1 MFPLASNSHVP
12 FQRIARSQSIKS
24 TDDHENRVTGTKTGR
39 LLGKLGVGSGSKRK
53 QASVGSPAPSRTS
66 SNDGGASPF
75 RLAQRLRT
83 LLDAHPVNSPA
94 PSFQPLPTPE
104 TSPSPPS
111 VPRSFQQ
118 SEPFPTSPVAAPSN
132 QTPESSVSSPTTAFF
147 SAPSSPTDAE
157 LAALLSSPILPIGA
171 LAGGFDFPP
180 FDTPATPLAG
190 PSTTVYQAHT
200 PTSLSPARHEAVF
213 NFLDRI
219 GSPKARARRLSRAT
233 VDGSPSRDGRQSLN
247 ASPRAWPASPA
258 ISSISSVLASGS
270 ITAAYGSDGMR
281 NIEEETSDDDED
293 EDDTSIMMYSPLM
306 PTPTSL
312 VAIAESEI
320 SVVAMHEDPVDEQEV
335 EPVQDTPP
343 PPAPEPQPP
352 QQTQSSGWGLSKL
365 WPFTSWFS
373 STSPTSNSTPS
384 QSNAASNT
392 SPAEPPAATPR
403 AQQSTALST
412 RPTSTQVRLR
422 RRRVWVPS
430 RTQLSLETT
439 WWGYRMYVSL
449 VSLRIATY

>member
-1 MFPLASNSHVP
+1 MPSNSHVP
-12 FQRIARSQSIKS
+12 FQRIGRSQSIKS
-24 TDDHENRVTGTKTGR
+24 TDDHENRVTGSKAGR
-39 LLGKLGVGSGSKRK
+39 LLEKLKAGSGSKRK

-66 SNDGGASPF
+66 SNEGSASPF

-118 SEPFPTSPVAAPSN
+118 SEPFPTSPVAGPSN
-132 QTPESSVSSPTTAFF
+132 QTPESSVSSPTTFF
-147 SAPSSPTDAE
+147 SAPSSPADAE

-171 LAGGFDFPP
+171 VAGDFDFPP

-190 PSTTVYQAHT
+190 PSTTAYQAHT

-213 NFLDRI
+213 SFLDRI
-219 GSPKARARRLSRAT
+219 GSPKARARRLSKAA
-233 VDGSPSRDGRQSLN
+233 VDGSPSRDGRQSIN

-270 ITAAYGSDGMR
+270 VTAAYGSDGMR
-281 NIEEETSDDDED
+281 NIEEETSDDDD

-306 PTPTSL
+306 PTPNSL

-320 SVVAMHEDPVDEQEV
+320 SVVAVHEEPVDEEEV
-335 EPVQDTPP
+335 DPVQDTPP
-343 PPAPEPQPP
+343 SPVPEPQPP
-352 QQTQSSGWGLSKL
+352 QQTQSSGWGLSRL

-373 STSPTSNSTPS
+373 STSPTSNSTASP
-384 QSNAASNT
+384 SNAAPNT
-392 SPAEPPAATPR
+392 SPVEPPAATPR

-449 VSLRIATY
+449 VSLCI

>member
-1 MFPLASNSHVP
+1 MLPLSSNSHV
-12 FQRIARSQSIKS
+12 RIGRSQSIKS
-24 TDDHENRVTGTKTGR
+24 TDDHENRATGSKTGR

-53 QASVGSPAPSRTS
+53 QASVASPAPSRTS

-118 SEPFPTSPVAAPSN
+118 SEPFPTSPLAAP
-132 QTPESSVSSPTTAFF
+132 QSSVSSPTTTFF
-147 SAPSSPTDAE
+147 SAPSSPADAE
-157 LAALLSSPILPIGA
+157 LAALLSSPILPIGDV
-171 LAGGFDFPP
+171 AGGFDLPP
-180 FDTPATPLAG
+180 FDSPATPLAG
-190 PSTTVYQAHT
+190 PSTTLYQAHT

-270 ITAAYGSDGMR
+270 VTAAYGSDGMR
-281 NIEEETSDDDED
+281 NIEEESSDDDED

-320 SVVAMHEDPVDEQEV
+320 SVVAVHEDPVDEEV

-373 STSPTSNSTPS
+373 STPSTSNLTPS
-384 QSNAASNT
+384 QNA
-392 SPAEPPAATPR
+392 SPAEPPAVTPR
-403 AQQSTALST
+403 AQQPTALST

-449 VSLRIATY
+449 LSLRMSTY